1 MSTSYITCVILL
13 TFLFLMGHIFPL
25 LCMPGYSKWIP
36 DFVNIVLLG
45 VGYFYIPTIFLSF
58 VLHYGEVSCML
69 GGSTYPTLC
78 DPHGL

>member
-1 MSTSYITCVILL
+1 
-13 TFLFLMGHIFPL
+13 
-25 LCMPGYSKWIP
+25 MPGYSKWIP